1 MKRTLPPAILL
12 AFMLAAAASSCQTSP
27 PAAHPTFQPPAHPV
41 LLDGV
46 LGGAP
51 YRVRVPSNWNGTL
64 LLYAHGYQK
73 RARHPGETESR
84 TPMSAPGPLES
95 PLLPDMEP
103 VLLSRGFALAGSAF
117 RANGWDV
124 REGIEDTLALRE
136 FFIQQVGRPRRTIL
150 WGLSL
155 GALIAARSIEETPR
169 AYDGAICA
177 CMPGAGATRT
187 WDKVLDLALAYDA
200 ALGWPKSWGTVRLV
214 SPGVDYEKEV
224 APEITRQFKERDWLA
239 RFEFV
244 RASLGAGPEDFYKT
258 PAGSPALLTLM
269 FFATEAR
276 AELQTRAGGPVGQNL
291 GRRYG
296 PSAEVWAYLSSLGAK
311 TEWLDEMNVKTDIA
325 PDANARAYLA
335 RNADFSGRVEAP
347 VLSIHTIVD
356 GLVSP
361 AHESAYRD
369 TLKSAG
375 REALLVQTFTN
386 GVGHCL
392 FSEAQLGDAV
402 AAMESWIESGKPP
415 AADAFPDRDGF
426 MPGFRPPPWQP

>member
-1 MKRTLPPAILL
+1 
-12 AFMLAAAASSCQTSP
+12 
-27 PAAHPTFQPPAHPV
+27 
-41 LLDGV
+41 
-46 LGGAP
+46 
-51 YRVRVPSNWNGTL
+51 
-64 LLYAHGYQK
+64 
-73 RARHPGETESR
+73 
-84 TPMSAPGPLES
+84 
-95 PLLPDMEP
+95 MEP

-155 GALIAARSIEETPR
+155 GAMIAARSMEETPR
-169 AYDGAICA
+169 AYDGAICV

-187 WDKVLDLALAYDA
+187 WDKVLDLSLAYDA
-200 ALGWPKSWGTVRLV
+200 ALGWPNSWGTVRLV
-214 SPGVDYEKEV
+214 APGVDYEKEV
-224 APEITRQFKERDWLA
+224 APEITRQFKEKDWLA

-258 PAGSPALLTLM
+258 PAGSPALLILM
-269 FFATEAR
+269 FFATEGR
-276 AELQTRAGGPVGQNL
+276 AELQTRAGGLVGQNL

-311 TEWLDEMNVKTDIA
+311 AEWLDEMNAKTIA
-325 PDANARAYLA
+325 PDAKARAYLA

-356 GLVSP
+356 SLVSP

-402 AAMESWIESGKPP
+402 AAMESWIESGTPP
-415 AADAFPDRDGF
+415 AADAFPGQDGF
-426 MPGFRPPPWQP
+426 VRGFRPPPWQP